1 MSKDDVSVE
10 ILCRNESKVVGIIAV
25 PVETGKRG
33 YLLSSRV
40 IWGGFRP
47 VTEEYRLPRKMQGD
61 GQVLSCPRCM
71 GMLCIKGDNPTKK
84 AETDKVIAAR
94 EEARKRILEQAKN
107 DGEVHEHLPSHGVDA
122 DMAPIILGKTRISAR

>member
-1 MSKDDVSVE
+1 MVWLTILTINGGEPVSPDASLRV
-10 ILCRNESKVVGIIAV
+10 STGINI
-25 PVETGKRG
+25 RG